1 MKTLALDTSHR
12 YLTIALIE
20 DDVLV
25 QSIQTPSLKTQSESI
40 MVEIERLFDLAKWKP
55 TDLEAL
61 VLTDGPGS
69 YTGLRISMTVAKVLG
84 LIQGIKLYTISSLQ
98 LMAGTQANV
107 IAVMDARAKRV
118 YFGHYKN
125 GFAVSEDVALPI
137 EDVIKQLDPSTIL
150 VGDADL
156 LGLNAIEVNM
166 PQHFI
171 DLKAFWKPVESLH
184 TLVPHYLKETDHY
197 GL

>member
-12 YLTIALIE
+12 YLTIALI
-20 DDVLV
+20 DQDVLV
-25 QSIQTPSLKTQSESI
+25 QSIQTPSLKTQSETI
-40 MVEIERLFDLAKWKP
+40 MVEIERLFDLAGWKP

-69 YTGLRISMTVAKVLG
+69 YTGLRIAMTVAKVLG

-107 IAVMDARAKRV
+107 IALMDARAKRV
-118 YFGHYKN
+118 YYGHYQN
-125 GFAVSEDVALPI
+125 GMALMDDTTLSI
-137 EDVIKQLDPSTIL
+137 EDALKQVDPSAIL

-156 LGLNAIEVNM
+156 LGLNAVQVSM

-171 DLKAFWKPVESLH
+171 DLKHFWKPVESIH
-184 TLVPHYLKETDHY
+184 TLVPRYLKETDHY